1 MTILLEEKEKE
12 EEYQELASNSQFN
25 IVYESCRKI
34 RLFQL
39 YSFMYY
45 VQYAISLNIIENSN
59 IIQKG

>member
-1 MTILLEEKEKE
+1 MTILLEEKEKA

-45 VQYAISLNIIENSN
+45 VQYAISLNIIEN
-59 IIQKG
+59 K